1 MAKILRASAVA
12 ACRFVSLTVKPVVIC
27 GGIRAAFKEGSMA
40 RQALKGPE
48 GFTLIELMIVVA
60 SIGVLAAGEI
70 ANFRRYQAQAK
81 KAEAEIGLGGIWTHV
96 TTTLAAQNASY
107 VISDISQRDY

>member
-27 GGIRAAFKEGSMA
+27 GGIRAAFKERTMA

-60 SIGVLAAGEI
+60 IIWILVDVAVP
-70 ANFRRYQAQAK
+70 NFMCYQPKAK
-81 KAEAEIGLGGIWTHV
+81 EAESNVGLCGIWIHATN
-96 TTTLAAQNASY
+96 TFADQSA
-107 VISDISQRDY
+107 